1 MASDREVMKIKVT
14 PCKIPIAV
22 SLEIGGNKR
31 RHWIRVKGNDL
42 LYGSVE
48 LPDGS
53 TWKINQELFDG
64 VELDLNKEYEI
75 IMETEKVN

>member
-1 MASDREVMKIKVT
+1 MRIKVT

-42 LYGSVE
+42 LSGIVQ

-53 TWKINQELFDG
+53 TWELNNNLFDG
-64 VELDLNKEYEI
+64 VELDLNTEYQI
-75 IMETEKVN
+75 IMETEKTENDPIR